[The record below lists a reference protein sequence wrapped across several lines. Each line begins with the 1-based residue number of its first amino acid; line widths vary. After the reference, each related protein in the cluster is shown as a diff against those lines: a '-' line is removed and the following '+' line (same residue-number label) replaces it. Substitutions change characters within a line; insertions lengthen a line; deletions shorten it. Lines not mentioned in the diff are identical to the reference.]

1 MNSTKLIVWDV
12 EHGSAAYIQSPN
24 GKHIV
29 IDAGSGSFKNGRT
42 FSPLAH
48 LHNNYGV
55 RSIDYAIITHPHKDH
70 IDDIR
75 NLIALSPSVLWRSK
89 HLTRED
95 IIPAYGSEDDRQ
107 LFEEYIDFCNEY
119 NGTVTKQNSPLNPEN
134 YGGLLIKCFSTI
146 SCSKSNLNNQS
157 PVFIF
162 EYASTK
168 IVVTGD
174 NESANYRALFDENPS
189 FETSISNADILIA
202 SHHGRASGYDN
213 DFVST
218 VNPRLTIISDSSKKD
233 TSVSSYYSQ
242 KSRGWKVYTSNECIE
257 RKTLSTYNDGCINV
271 EFGKNISN
279 NNNYLFVKI

>member
-42 FSPLAH
+42 FSPLYH
-48 LHNNYGV
+48 LYNRYGV
-55 RSIDYAIITHPHKDH
+55 QSIDYAIITHPHKDH

-75 NLIALSPSVLWRSK
+75 NLIALSPSVLWRPK

-95 IIPAYGSEDDRQ
+95 IIPTHVSEDDRQ
-107 LFEEYIDFCNEY
+107 LFEEYIAFCNEY
-119 NGTVTKQNSPLNPEN
+119 NETVTEQNSPLNPEN
-134 YGGLLIKCFSTI
+134 YGGLLIKCFSTK

-162 EYASTK
+162 EYASIK

-189 FETSISNADILIA
+189 FRGSISNADVLIA
-202 SHHGRASGYDN
+202 AHHGRESGYDN

-233 TSVSSYYSQ
+233 TSASSYYSQ
-242 KSRGWKVYTSNECIE
+242 KSRGLTVHTKNGDVE
-257 RKTLSTYNDGCINV
+257 RKTLSTYKDGCINV
-271 EFGKNISN
+271 EFGKGILNS
-279 NNNYLFVKI
+279 NYLSVKI